1 MQIAQATMAANSPSA
16 RSPGRPRD
24 TTLDTAILAAA
35 VRHLGDHGYTGMS
48 MEGVAAAAGTT
59 APSLRRRYR
68 DKLELAVA
76 SIDAMHTELL
86 PGAAGEPRA
95 DALAIMENLRATM
108 VTRHSMALLGTIL
121 AEHHRNPELLQHF
134 RQRVDEPRRECL
146 RQALSRGVETGQL
159 PAGLDLDAAASL
171 LTGSL
176 YAHYLRTQR
185 IPDRWAERTLSIVW
199 PAGPGVI
206 G

>member
-1 MQIAQATMAANSPSA
+1 MRIAQAAMAADGPPA

-24 TTLDTAILAAA
+24 TALDTAILAAA

-48 MEGVAAAAGTT
+48 VEGVAAAAGTT

-68 DKLELAVA
+68 GKLELAVA

-86 PGAAGEPRA
+86 PAAAGEPRA

-108 VTRHSMALLGTIL
+108 ARRNSMALLGTIL

-134 RQRVDEPRRECL
+134 RQRVDEPRRERL
-146 RQALSRGVETGQL
+146 RQALSRGVDTGQL

-185 IPDRWAERTLSIVW
+185 IPGSWAEHTLSIVW
-199 PAGPGVI
+199 PARPAATG
-206 G
+206 